1 MKKFNAKKIR
11 IAGAALA
18 IGAAAIISTQAF
30 ADDSPSTDST
40 LVLPAISGTI
50 PSILDVE
57 DAKDAASDALEDAK
71 DAASDALEDAKDAA
85 SDALDDDD
93 EASDDDDEASDDDVG
108 DVEEANDS
116 VEEDD

>member
-40 LVLPAISGTI
+40 IVVPSVLGATPTNV
-50 PSILDVE
+50 DV
-57 DAKDAASDALEDAK
+57 LEDAK
-71 DAASDALEDAKDAA
+71 DDAANALEDAQDAA
-85 SDALDDDD
+85 ADALADDD
-93 EASDDDDEASDDDVG
+93 EASDDGDEASDDDDG
-108 DVEEANDS
+108 DVDEASDS

>member
-40 LVLPAISGTI
+40 LVLPAISGTT

-57 DAKDAASDALEDAK
+57 DAKDDASNALEDAK
-71 DAASDALEDAKDAA
+71 DDASDA
-85 SDALDDDD
+85 S
-93 EASDDDDEASDDDVG
+93 EASDDGDEASDDDVG